1 MIRLPVA
8 LFAVAAPALLCSSAF
23 AHHSQAPYDLSQEVL
38 IKGKLARLDWKNP
51 HMYLIVDTTGAD
63 GKSQMVQV
71 EGLSIQQAQVDGL
84 QREDLQV
91 GKPVVVRAN
100 PNREPGKTVRGLDV
114 TTADGVVHPIYA
126 ENKRPPTLTPAKS
139 LAGNWAPSLATT
151 NRMFREMAQ
160 WQYSAA
166 GRAAQAKGKPAD
178 GICYVEPIPF
188 QAILNEVRA
197 IEVSDKEVVFRFDN
211 SGDIGVRVVH
221 INAAH
226 PANVK
231 PSLFGHAIGKW
242 EGDTLVI
249 DTIGYAP
256 DPSGLAA
263 NMPSSASKHTVERVK
278 LADDRLHLS
287 YESTVED
294 PKYLDKPATFTM
306 LWDHRPDLK
315 LSGPD
320 EACDAKVAHRFLE
333 E

>member
-8 LFAVAAPALLCSSAF
+8 ISAFAVSTLLCTSAF
-23 AHHSQAPYDLSQEVL
+23 AHHSQAPYDLSKEVL

-51 HMYLIVDTTGAD
+51 HMYLIVDTTDAD
-63 GKSQMVQV
+63 GKQHMVQV

-84 QREDLQV
+84 HKEDLQI
-91 GKPVVVRAN
+91 GMPVVVRAN

-114 TTADGVVHPIYA
+114 TTTDGVVHPIYA
-126 ENKRPPTLTPAKS
+126 ENKRKPTLTPAKS

-151 NRMFREMAQ
+151 NAMFREFAQ
-160 WQYSAA
+160 WQYTTA
-166 GRAAQAKGKPAD
+166 GRAAQAKGKSAD

-197 IEVSDKEVVFRFDN
+197 IEVSKNEIVFRFDN

-221 INAAH
+221 MGASH
-226 PANVK
+226 TANVK
-231 PSLFGHAIGKW
+231 PSLFGDAIGKW

-249 DTIGYAP
+249 DTVGFAP
-256 DPSGLAA
+256 DPSGLGA
-263 NMPSSASKHTVERVK
+263 NMPSSPGKHTVERIK
-278 LADDRLHLS
+278 LTDDRLHLS

-294 PKYLDKPATFTM
+294 PEYLAKPATFTM

-315 LSGPD
+315 LSGPE

-333 E
+333 D

>member
-1 MIRLPVA
+1 MNRQLAA
-8 LFAVAAPALLCSSAF
+8 LAVLAVSTLLCNSAF
-23 AHHSQAPYDLSQEVL
+23 AHHSQAPYDTSQEVL

-51 HMYLIVDTTGAD
+51 HMYLIVETTGAD
-63 GKSQMVQV
+63 GKPQMVQV

-84 QREDLQV
+84 HREDLRV
-91 GKPVVVRAN
+91 GAPVVVRAN

-114 TTADGVVHPIYA
+114 TTDDGVVHGIYV
-126 ENKRPPTLTPAKS
+126 ENKRKPTLTPATS

-151 NRMFREMAQ
+151 NAMFREFAQ
-160 WQYSAA
+160 WQYTEA
-166 GRAAQAKGKPAD
+166 GRAARAKGRPAD

-197 IEVSDKEVVFRFDN
+197 IEIGKKEIVFRFDN

-221 INAAH
+221 MDATH
-226 PANVK
+226 PAKVK

-249 DTIGYAP
+249 DTVGYAP

-263 NMPSSASKHTVERVK
+263 NVPSSPDKHTVERIK
-278 LADDRLHLS
+278 LTDDRLHLS

-294 PKYLDKPATFTM
+294 PLHLVKPVTFTM

-333 E
+333 D

>member
-1 MIRLPVA
+1 MNRQLAA
-8 LFAVAAPALLCSSAF
+8 LSVLAVSTFLCTSAF

-51 HMYLIVDTTGAD
+51 HMYFIVDTTGAD

-84 QREDLQV
+84 HREDLQV
-91 GKPVVVRAN
+91 GMPVVVRAN

-114 TTADGVVHPIYA
+114 TTQDGVVHPIYA
-126 ENKRPPTLTPAKS
+126 ENKRKPTLTPATS

-151 NRMFREMAQ
+151 NAMFREFAQ
-160 WQYSAA
+160 WQYTEA
-166 GRAAQAKGKPAD
+166 GHAAQAKGRPAD

-197 IEVSDKEVVFRFDN
+197 IDVSEKEIVFRFDN

-221 INAAH
+221 MGATH

-231 PSLFGHAIGKW
+231 PSRFGHAIGKW

-249 DTIGYAP
+249 DTVGYAP
-256 DPSGLAA
+256 DPSGLSV
-263 NMPSSASKHTVERVK
+263 NVPSSPSKHTVERVK
-278 LADDRLHLS
+278 LTDDRLHLS
-287 YESTVED
+287 YEATVED
-294 PKYLDKPATFTM
+294 PYLVKPVTFSI

-315 LSGPD
+315 LSGPE
-320 EACDAKVAHRFLE
+320 EACDKKVAHRFLE
-333 E
+333 D